1 MSFLVVDK
9 NTFFGG
15 GGIMILDNLII
26 EGEKMKKIVK
36 VFLVLVVML
45 ISIMPIDNLSKIGMT
60 KVNAS
65 DTEFTVGPISYEIEV
80 MGTAFEH
87 ANEKVA
93 VVSGCDKNVTS
104 LKIPELVSHNGNKYK
119 VCKIYGQC
127 LISNKL
133 TSITLP
139 DTMEDVTDDSF
150 ALCSNLLTINVSP
163 NNPYLSS
170 KDGALYNKDQ
180 TVLIFVPTNVKS
192 FRVPDSVTL
201 ILIYAFDGCKNLS
214 NVTIPNGKANFPST
228 FNEFSNLIVYLRPNS
243 ETEEQAKQCKISYK
257 YIKDITSIKLNKTS
271 LFLDKGSS
279 TTLKATINPTNTTDS
294 KELIWTS
301 SNPNVATVNSQGKVT
316 AKANGTTIITAKTV
330 NGKTAS
336 CKVTVKTPVFKLKAT
351 VKNATYTGKAIKQKI
366 TLKDGKKDLKNGKD
380 YTLSYKNN
388 KNTGKATITIKGKGS
403 YSGTKTINFYI
414 VPKKVTISSVKPGKK
429 QLTVKYKKVTGA
441 SGYQIAYST
450 SKSKGFKYIT
460 VSYKT
465 ASKVIK
471 KLKSKKN
478 YYVKVRA
485 YKTVGKK
492 KYYGTYSKL
501 KSVKVK

>member
-1 MSFLVVDK
+1 
-9 NTFFGG
+9 
-15 GGIMILDNLII
+15 MILDNLII

-279 TTLKATINPTNTTDS
+279 TTLKATINPSNTTDS
-294 KELIWTS
+294 KTLTWTT
-301 SNPNVATVNSQGKVT
+301 SNSKVATVNNQGKIT
-316 AKANGTTIITAKTV
+316 AKANGTATITVKTV
-330 NGKTAS
+330 NGKTAT
-336 CKVTVKTPVFKLKAT
+336 CKVTVKTPVSKLAYSKIIN
-351 VKNATYTGKAIKQKI
+351 KTYTGKQIKPSI
-366 TLKDGKKDLKNGKD
+366 TVKDGKKILKNGTD

-388 KNTGKATITIKGKGS
+388 KNTGKGIITIKGKGN
-403 YSGTKTINFYI
+403 YSGSKTINFYI

-429 QLTVKYKKVTGA
+429 QLTVKYKKVAGA

-460 VSYKT
+460 VSSKT

-492 KYYGTYSKL
+492 KYYGTYSSI
-501 KSVKVK
+501 KSTKVK